1 MTFKPDSSEAF
12 RWVAVAQVADVIA
25 ATMLE
30 VEAGGIALLLYHLNG
45 AIRATSAICPHHAA
59 WLSDGRLNG
68 DCIDCPRHM
77 GSFVIAT
84 GEQRSGP
91 PSPPLPIYPVRVSDT
106 TVFVNVPARS

>member
-1 MTFKPDSSEAF
+1 
-12 RWVAVAQVADVIA
+12 
-25 ATMLE
+25 
-30 VEAGGIALLLYHLNG
+30 
-45 AIRATSAICPHHAA
+45 
-59 WLSDGRLNG
+59 LNG